1 VRHLRLD
8 RPLAFFDLETT
19 GIDPAR
25 DKIVEVAVVRV
36 DPDGSRRTA
45 LHRVNPGRP
54 IPKEATAIHGIG
66 DDDVRDAPA
75 FAAIAP
81 GLSTLLE
88 GADLAGFNVN
98 RFDVPLLERELKE
111 AGIDLGLKHRRVIDV
126 MTIFHRKEPRDLSAA
141 VRFFLARDHAGAHGA
156 SADIE
161 ATLEVLDAQLA
172 RYDDLPREVDAL
184 HRWLYPVPADAVDRQ
199 GKFVVREGQIV
210 FAFGKLRGRPLKEV
224 ARLERDYLE
233 WILRQDFPDDARA
246 LVESALR
253 GDP

>member
-1 VRHLRLD
+1 
-8 RPLAFFDLETT
+8 
-19 GIDPAR
+19 
-25 DKIVEVAVVRV
+25 
-36 DPDGSRRTA
+36 
-45 LHRVNPGRP
+45 RP

-66 DDDVRDAPA
+66 DDDVRDQPA

-81 GLSTLLE
+81 GLLDLMAD
-88 GADLAGFNVN
+88 ADLAGFNVR
-98 RFDVPLLERELKE
+98 RFDVPLLDREMKD
-111 AGIDLGLKHRRVIDV
+111 AGLDLAVASRRIIDV

>member
-1 VRHLRLD
+1 MIR
-8 RPLAFFDLETT
+8 
-19 GIDPAR
+19 
-25 DKIVEVAVVRV
+25 VE
-36 DPDGSRRTA
+36 PDGTRRA
-45 LHRVNPGRP
+45 AAHRVNPGCP

-66 DDDVRDAPA
+66 DDDVRDAPR
-75 FAAIAP
+75 FAATAGEIVA
-81 GLSTLLE
+81 LLE
-88 GADLAGFNVN
+88 GADLAGFNVR

-111 AGIDLGLKHRRVIDV
+111 CGHDLAVRGRRIIDV
-126 MTIFHRKEPRDLSAA
+126 MSIFHRKEPRDLSAA

-172 RYDDLPREVDAL
+172 KYEDLPREVDAL

-199 GKFVVREGQIV
+199 GKFVVREGEIV

-233 WILRQDFPDDARA
+233 WILRQD
-246 LVESALR
+246 
-253 GDP
+253 

>member
-1 VRHLRLD
+1 M
-8 RPLAFFDLETT
+8 
-19 GIDPAR
+19 
-25 DKIVEVAVVRV
+25 VRV
-36 DPDGSRRTA
+36 DPDGARRTA

-54 IPKEATAIHGIG
+54 IPREATAIHGIG

-75 FAAIAP
+75 FAALAP
-81 GLSTLLE
+81 ELSTLLE

-98 RFDVPLLERELKE
+98 RFDVPLLERELKD
-111 AGIDLGLKHRRVIDV
+111 AGVDLGLRERRVIDV

-172 RYDDLPREVDAL
+172 KYEDLPREVDAL

-199 GKFVVREGQIV
+199 GKFVVREGEIV

-246 LVESALR
+246 LVERALR
-253 GDP
+253 GEP